1 MGIRY
6 QIEQSAQHLADLVF
20 VLWPRRRPSIKA
32 LLNCKIVSHRGEHDN
47 RLIKENT
54 LAAFERVHQA
64 GVWGIELDVRWTR
77 DLHPVVI
84 HDPDTRRLFDIDLD
98 VAQQS
103 LQELRRQVAQ
113 IPTLAEVVDRFGG
126 LLHLMVELKH
136 DELPQQDLKQR
147 RLQEIFAPLRAA
159 EDYHFIALDLDLFDL
174 VRFAGDGA
182 CVPVAELNINAMSR
196 QALAR
201 RFGGIS
207 GQYLLMHNRLI
218 RRHQRQ
224 QRRVGTG
231 FAGSRFCF
239 YRELNRGVDWIFT
252 NHALKL
258 RAIQQNLLRDR

>member
-1 MGIRY
+1 MQRF
-6 QIEQSAQHLADLVF
+6 ADLVF
-20 VLWPRRRPSIKA
+20 TLWPRRRPSIKA

-84 HDPDTRRLFDIDLD
+84 HDPDTRRLFGIDLKI
-98 VAQQS
+98 AQQS
-103 LQELRRQVAQ
+103 LQELQRQVAQ
-113 IPTLAEVVDRFGG
+113 IPTLAEVVGRFGG
-126 LLHLMVELKH
+126 QLHLMVELKH
-136 DELPQQDLKQR
+136 DELSQQDIKRR
-147 RLQEIFAPLRAA
+147 RLQDIFAPLRAA
-159 EDYHFIALDLDLFDL
+159 EDYHFIALDLDLFEL
-174 VRFAGDGA
+174 VRFAGDAA
-182 CVPVAELNINAMSR
+182 CVPVAELNINAISR

-201 RFGGIS
+201 QFAGIS

-224 QRRVGTG
+224 QQRVGTG
-231 FAGSRFCF
+231 FAGSRYCF
-239 YRELNRGVDWIFT
+239 YRELNRGVDWVFT

-258 RAIQQNLLRDR
+258 RAIQQSLVRDR